1 MWIIKNIAL
10 QINIKAI
17 FEMKEKEIGLIKR
30 QIEKLDNKDF
40 DLEAW
45 KISTILILERI
56 FGYDSS
62 KITKIKNIHQDLS
75 SWSLRDTLGTSSGYD
90 ASKKYGKEILE
101 ACIMEL
107 ESLGTPDNIKKSTKP
122 ESLPFEVLLESLEN
136 ELKVSQFKNLIKI
149 SKIKDKQE
157 RESKITN
164 FLSDLDNEIIL
175 QILANILSHKKV
187 VGIMYTQ

>member
-1 MWIIKNIAL
+1 
-10 QINIKAI
+10 
-17 FEMKEKEIGLIKR
+17 MKEKEIELIKN
-30 QIEKLDNKDF
+30 QIKKLDNKDF

-62 KITKIKNIHQDLS
+62 KITEIKNIHQDHS
-75 SWSLRDTLGTSSGYD
+75 SWSLRDTLGPSSGYD
-90 ASKKYGKEILE
+90 SSKKYGKEILE

-107 ESLGTPDNIKKSTKP
+107 ETLGSPNNIEKSTKP
-122 ESLPFEVLLESLEN
+122 EFLPFEVLLESLEN
-136 ELKVSQFKNLIKI
+136 ELKVSQFKNLKKI

-157 RESKITN
+157 RENNLTK
-164 FLSDLDNEIIL
+164 FLSGMDSEIIL

-187 VGIMYTQ
+187 VGIMNTQ

>member
-1 MWIIKNIAL
+1 
-10 QINIKAI
+10 
-17 FEMKEKEIGLIKR
+17 MKENEIRLIKK

-62 KITKIKNIHQDLS
+62 KITEIKNIHQDHS

-107 ESLGTPDNIKKSTKP
+107 ETLGLPNSIKESTKP

-136 ELKVSQFKNLIKI
+136 ELKVSQFNNLKKI

-157 RESKITN
+157 RENKLTK
-164 FLSDLDNEIIL
+164 FFSDMDSEIIL
-175 QILANILSHKKV
+175 RILVNILSHKKV
-187 VGIMYTQ
+187 VGIMHTQ

>member
-1 MWIIKNIAL
+1 
-10 QINIKAI
+10 
-17 FEMKEKEIGLIKR
+17 MKENEIGLIKKL
-30 QIEKLDNKDF
+30 IEKLDKKDF

-45 KISTILILERI
+45 KISTVMILERV

-62 KITKIKNIHQDLS
+62 KITEIKNIHQDLS

-107 ESLGTPDNIKKSTKP
+107 ETFGTPNNIKENAKS

-136 ELKVSQFKNLIKI
+136 ELKVSQLKDLKKI

-157 RESKITN
+157 RENKLLN

-187 VGIMYTQ
+187 VGIMNTQ

>member
-1 MWIIKNIAL
+1 
-10 QINIKAI
+10 
-17 FEMKEKEIGLIKR
+17 MKEKEIGLIKK
-30 QIEKLDNKDF
+30 QIEKLDDKDF

-45 KISTILILERI
+45 KMSTILILERV

-62 KITKIKNIHQDLS
+62 KITKIKNIHQDHS
-75 SWSLRDTLGTSSGYD
+75 SWSLRDTLGTSSGYN

-107 ESLGTPDNIKKSTKP
+107 ETLGTPNNIKESTKP
-122 ESLPFEVLLESLEN
+122 ESLTFEVLLESLEN
-136 ELKVSQFKNLIKI
+136 ELKVSQFKNLKMI

-157 RESKITN
+157 RENKLIQ
-164 FLSDLDNEIIL
+164 FLSDMDSEIIL

-187 VGIMYTQ
+187 VGIMGKQ

>member
-1 MWIIKNIAL
+1 
-10 QINIKAI
+10 
-17 FEMKEKEIGLIKR
+17 MKEKEIELIRK

-45 KISTILILERI
+45 KISAILILERV

-107 ESLGTPDNIKKSTKP
+107 ETLGATDNMKKSTKP
-122 ESLPFEVLLESLEN
+122 ESLLFEVLLESLEN
-136 ELKVSQFKNLIKI
+136 ELKVSQFKNLKKI
-149 SKIKDKQE
+149 SNIKDKQE
-157 RESKITN
+157 RESKLTN

-175 QILANILSHKKV
+175 QMLVNILSHKKV
-187 VGIMYTQ
+187 VEIMQTQ

>member
-1 MWIIKNIAL
+1 
-10 QINIKAI
+10 
-17 FEMKEKEIGLIKR
+17 MKEKKIELIKK
-30 QIEKLDNKDF
+30 QIEKLYDKDF
-40 DLEAW
+40 DLEVW
-45 KISTILILERI
+45 KISTILILERV

-101 ACIMEL
+101 ACIIEL
-107 ESLGTPDNIKKSTKP
+107 ESLGTPNSIKESTKP

-136 ELKVSQFKNLIKI
+136 ELKVSQFKNLKKI
-149 SKIKDKQE
+149 NKIKDKQE
-157 RESKITN
+157 RKNKLTK
-164 FLSDLDNEIIL
+164 FLSDMDSEIIL

-187 VGIMYTQ
+187 VGIMQTQ

>member
-1 MWIIKNIAL
+1 
-10 QINIKAI
+10 
-17 FEMKEKEIGLIKR
+17 MKEKEIRLIKK
-30 QIEKLDNKDF
+30 QVEKLDDKDF

-45 KISTILILERI
+45 KISTILILERV

-62 KITKIKNIHQDLS
+62 KITNIKNIHQDLS
-75 SWSLRDTLGTSSGYD
+75 SWTLRDTLGHTRGYD

-107 ESLGTPDNIKKSTKP
+107 ETLGTPDNIKERTKP

-136 ELKVSQFKNLIKI
+136 ELKVSQLKNLKKI

-157 RESKITN
+157 RENKLTK
-164 FLSDLDNEIIL
+164 FLSEMDSEIIL
-175 QILANILSHKKV
+175 QILVNILSHKKV
-187 VGIMYTQ
+187 VGIMHTQ

>member
-1 MWIIKNIAL
+1 
-10 QINIKAI
+10 
-17 FEMKEKEIGLIKR
+17 MKEKEIELIKK

-45 KISTILILERI
+45 KISTILILERV

-75 SWSLRDTLGTSSGYD
+75 SWSLRDTMGTSSGYD

-107 ESLGTPDNIKKSTKP
+107 ETLGAPDNIKKSIKP
-122 ESLPFEVLLESLEN
+122 ESLLFEVLLESLEN
-136 ELKVSQFKNLIKI
+136 ELKVSQFKNLKKI
-149 SKIKDKQE
+149 SNIKDKQE
-157 RESKITN
+157 RESKLTN

-175 QILANILSHKKV
+175 QMLVNILSHKKV
-187 VGIMYTQ
+187 VEIMQTQ

>member
-1 MWIIKNIAL
+1 
-10 QINIKAI
+10 
-17 FEMKEKEIGLIKR
+17 MKEKKIELIKK
-30 QIEKLDNKDF
+30 QIEKLYDKDF
-40 DLEAW
+40 DLEVW
-45 KISTILILERI
+45 KISTILILERV

-101 ACIMEL
+101 ACIIEL
-107 ESLGTPDNIKKSTKP
+107 EALGTPNSIKESTKP

-136 ELKVSQFKNLIKI
+136 ELKVSQFKNLKKI
-149 SKIKDKQE
+149 NKIKDKQE
-157 RESKITN
+157 RKNKLTK
-164 FLSDLDNEIIL
+164 FLSDMDSEIIL

-187 VGIMYTQ
+187 VGIMQTQ

>member
-1 MWIIKNIAL
+1 
-10 QINIKAI
+10 
-17 FEMKEKEIGLIKR
+17 MKEKEIGLIKR
-30 QIEKLDNKDF
+30 QIEKFDNNDF

-62 KITKIKNIHQDLS
+62 KITEIKNIHQDLS

-107 ESLGTPDNIKKSTKP
+107 ETLGTPDNIKKSTKP
-122 ESLPFEVLLESLEN
+122 ESLPFKVLLESLEN
-136 ELKVSQFKNLIKI
+136 ELKVSQFKNLKKI

-157 RESKITN
+157 RESKLTN

-175 QILANILSHKKV
+175 QILVNILSHKKV
-187 VGIMYTQ
+187 IGIMHTQ

>member
-1 MWIIKNIAL
+1 
-10 QINIKAI
+10 
-17 FEMKEKEIGLIKR
+17 MKEKEIGLMKR
-30 QIEKLDNKDF
+30 QIEKLDSKDF

-45 KISTILILERI
+45 KISTILILERVY
-56 FGYDSS
+56 GYDSS

-75 SWSLRDTLGTSSGYD
+75 SWSLRDTLGTSKGYD

-107 ESLGTPDNIKKSTKP
+107 ETLGALNNINKSIKP
-122 ESLPFEVLLESLEN
+122 KSLPFEVLLESLEN
-136 ELKVSQFKNLIKI
+136 ELKVSQFKDLIKI

-157 RESKITN
+157 RENKITN
-164 FLSDLDNEIIL
+164 FLSDLGNEIIL

-187 VGIMYTQ
+187 AGIMNTQ